1 MNTLTHTSLFMKLT
15 NLKYTLRERF
25 GINSIAVFGSF
36 ARSEENDNS
45 DIDIVVLNMD
55 KKNAFIL
62 IKAQHFLEENLGKKV
77 DLGLYDA
84 IRPFIKKRIEKE
96 LLYV

>member
-1 MNTLTHTSLFMKLT
+1 MQNRLFIKLTGMKLA
-15 NLKYTLRERF
+15 LKEQF

-36 ARSEENDNS
+36 ARSEENEKS

-55 KKNAFIL
+55 KKNAFTL
-62 IKAQHFLEENLGKKV
+62 IKAQSFLEENLGKKV

-96 LLYV
+96 LIYV